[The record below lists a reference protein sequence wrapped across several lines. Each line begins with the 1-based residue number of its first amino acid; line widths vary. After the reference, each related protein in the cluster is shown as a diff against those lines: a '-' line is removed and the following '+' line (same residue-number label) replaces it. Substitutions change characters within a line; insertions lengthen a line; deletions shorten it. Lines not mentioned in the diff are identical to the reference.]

1 MSAGCDKDG
10 GPLYVG
16 RAYFRRNLLPAKI
29 APNHQ
34 TGYVS
39 FEGAEHRVVDYEVLV
54 TTRNVAWQSA
64 SGGRVPKAALPVG
77 RTMQGETLYTGR
89 VEFNSTLTPGKCV
102 DAEWTEMFQDR
113 AQLLQDINEEK
124 EGRKKKEEKR

>member
-1 MSAGCDKDG
+1 VASLLGIQWLPAGAGRIHANAVQAGCDKDG

-39 FEGAEHRVVDYEVLV
+39 FEGAEHRVVDYEVKTCTAFHWNTTLFPNGKV
-54 TTRNVAWQSA
+54 TA
-64 SGGRVPKAALPVG
+64 SYVG
-77 RTMQGETLYTGR
+77 QEGILTGLFLSVR
-89 VEFNSTLTPGKCV
+89 LSTGKC
-102 DAEWTEMFQDR
+102 QD
-113 AQLLQDINEEK
+113 
-124 EGRKKKEEKR
+124 